1 LERGRKEH
9 DASDGV
15 RSPSGPSARIG
26 GAAWT
31 VAGSLCFAVGV
42 VGAFVPLL
50 PTTPLLLLAAAC
62 WARGSPRLRRWLLA
76 HPRFGR
82 ALAAWFE
89 HGVVSRRAKVAASV
103 AMGAGSAFGIISSG
117 MGPALATSVVV
128 VLSVV
133 LAWLWLRPEA
143 PRD

>member
-1 LERGRKEH
+1 LEHGREDH
-9 DASDGV
+9 DAPGGASTPAGAS
-15 RSPSGPSARIG
+15 RRFG

-31 VAGSLCFAVGV
+31 AAGSLCFALGV

-50 PTTPLLLLAAAC
+50 PTTPLLLLAAGC

-76 HPRFGR
+76 HPRFGKS
-82 ALAAWFE
+82 LTAWFE

-117 MGPALATSVVV
+117 MGPALATTVVC
-128 VLSVV
+128 VLAVV

-143 PRD
+143 PRA

>member
-1 LERGRKEH
+1 LQRGRDDH
-9 DASDGV
+9 DAPDGAST
-15 RSPSGPSARIG
+15 RPGASRRIG

-31 VAGSLCFAVGV
+31 VAGSLCFALGV

-76 HPRFGR
+76 HPRFGK
-82 ALAAWFE
+82 ALSAWFE
-89 HGVVSRRAKVAASV
+89 HGVVSRGAKVAASI

-117 MGPALATSVVV
+117 MGPALAATVVSVLV
-128 VLSVV
+128 VV

-143 PRD
+143 PRP